1 MEIKEFFRSKD
12 RTHWLAMIQTCD
24 WPAGQ
29 FLYELLTTNQIH
41 KFCGE
46 HVRLFL
52 LTDGTKL
59 AAFCTLSD
67 VDDIK
72 KTDKSPWIGFVYTY
86 PAYRGRHY
94 MRTLLNFACETARN
108 DGAEEV
114 FVATGETGLYEKYGF
129 SFYDMMKNA
138 VGVQSKVYRKEL
150 S

>member
-86 PAYRGRHY
+86 PAYRGRY
-94 MRTLLNFACETARN
+94 
-108 DGAEEV
+108 
-114 FVATGETGLYEKYGF
+114 
-129 SFYDMMKNA
+129 
-138 VGVQSKVYRKEL
+138 
-150 S
+150 

>member
-72 KTDKSPWIGFVYTY
+72 KTESLHGLDLSIPI
-86 PAYRGRHY
+86 
-94 MRTLLNFACETARN
+94 LLTE
-108 DGAEEV
+108 GAI
-114 FVATGETGLYEKYGF
+114 T
-129 SFYDMMKNA
+129 
-138 VGVQSKVYRKEL
+138 
-150 S
+150 